1 MWKTT
6 TLFISLAVATL
17 FHAATSA
24 HAGNGK
30 ILIVRVQ
37 GTALIA
43 PEGHNQWKPVQKWM
57 EIPKG
62 ARLRTLSH
70 SSIDILID
78 RGTIIRVDGDSEL
91 IISDMLKRLEKALSK
106 ASPGLCKDR
115 ACKNG
120 MVIKLL
126 KGKALFY
133 VSPKFSRLPLLVDT
147 PIGVAGVIGTRFAAD
162 LTSKDRLIVAVL
174 QGHVLVWTRGI
185 PDKSVTVGPRH
196 LTIIHMHRPPIPPKD
211 MTHRELKTYDQ
222 CLKLHLGL
230 DMNHAMQEISSRYRG
245 VFTRGYSPDVL
256 STSSSSYQ
264 RTMATGS
271 ITSQTSTTSM
281 GTTGTTSTTMSSH
294 TSMGTSST
302 STMTDH
308 TTSMGTS
315 STSTMT
321 NHTTSMGTMT
331 DHTTSMMT
339 DRPTSMTDRSTSMT
353 DRTTI
358 SSPTTLSGRS
368 SVTDHSTV
376 DRTTTSS
383 PSTRTS
389 TTKTVS
395 TRH

>member
-6 TLFISLAVATL
+6 ILFISLAVATL
-17 FHAATSA
+17 FHTATSA
-24 HAGNGK
+24 YAQNSK
-30 ILIVRVQ
+30 ILIVRIQ
-37 GTALIA
+37 GTALMA
-43 PEGHNQWKPVQKWM
+43 PEGRNQWKPAQKWM

-70 SSIDILID
+70 SSVDILID
-78 RGTIIRVDGDSEL
+78 RGAIIRIDGDSEL
-91 IISDMLKRLEKALSK
+91 IVSHMLKRLEKALEK
-106 ASPGLCKDR
+106 ASPDLCKDR
-115 ACKNG
+115 PCKNG

-174 QGHVLVWTRGI
+174 QGHVLVWSRGI
-185 PDKSVTVGPRH
+185 PDKSVTVGPKL
-196 LTIIHMHRPPIPPKD
+196 LTIVHRHRPPIRPKD
-211 MTHRELKTYDQ
+211 MTRRELKRYDQ

-230 DMNHAMQEISSRYRG
+230 DMNHAMREISSRYRG

-256 STSSSSYQ
+256 SPSTSSYQ
-264 RTMATGS
+264 RTMTSGS
-271 ITSQTSTTSM
+271 VTSQTSTTTKR
-281 GTTGTTSTTMSSH
+281 TTGTTSTTMGGH

-308 TTSMGTS
+308 T
-315 STSTMT
+315 
-321 NHTTSMGTMT
+321 NSMGTMT
-331 DHTTSMMT
+331 DHTTSMTDRTSMMT
-339 DRPTSMTDRSTSMT
+339 DRPTSMTDRSTGMT

-358 SSPTTLSGRS
+358 SSPTTHSGRS
-368 SVTDHSTV
+368 SVTDRTTV
-376 DRTTTSS
+376 DRTSTMS
-383 PSTRTS
+383 PATRTS
-389 TTKTVS
+389 PGTTKTGN

>member
-1 MWKTT
+1 MWKTII
-6 TLFISLAVATL
+6 LFISLAVATL

-24 HAGNGK
+24 YTQNGK
-30 ILIVRVQ
+30 ILIVRIQ
-37 GTALIA
+37 GTALMA
-43 PEGHNQWKPVQKWM
+43 PEGHNQWKPAQKWM

-70 SSIDILID
+70 SSVDILID
-78 RGTIIRVDGDSEL
+78 RGAIIRIDGDSEL
-91 IISDMLKRLEKALSK
+91 IISHMLKRLEKALAK
-106 ASPGLCKDR
+106 ASPGLCKDSS
-115 ACKNG
+115 CKNG

-133 VSPKFSRLPLLVDT
+133 VSPRFSRLPLLVDT

-174 QGHVLVWTRGI
+174 QGHVLVWSRGI
-185 PDKSVTVGPRH
+185 PDKSVTVGPKL
-196 LTIIHMHRPPIPPKD
+196 LTIVHMHRPPIRPKD
-211 MTHRELKTYDQ
+211 MTRRELKRYDQ
-222 CLKLHLGL
+222 CLKFHLGL
-230 DMNHAMQEISSRYRG
+230 DMNHAMREISSRYRG

-256 STSSSSYQ
+256 SPSTSSYQ
-264 RTMATGS
+264 RTMTSGS
-271 ITSQTSTTSM
+271 VTSQTSM

-308 TTSMGTS
+308 TS
-315 STSTMT
+315 S
-321 NHTTSMGTMT
+321 MT
-331 DHTTSMMT
+331 DRTSMT

-358 SSPTTLSGRS
+358 SSPTTHSRKS
-368 SVTDHSTV
+368 SVTDRTTV
-376 DRTTTSS
+376 DRTSTMS
-383 PSTRTS
+383 PTTRTS
-389 TTKTVS
+389 PGTTKTGG